1 MFDPRSG
8 STPSRL
14 LVWTPSLETSI
25 VFLRSYVV
33 AFASLFDFLRTA
45 SSLISNVVN
54 KYAPLNDIVF
64 LARSEISGFG
74 VDRRSIFFSCR
85 EVTPRKHFP
94 STPGQWPRKRQS
106 SQSLQSHRNQS
117 HHRPSRN
124 AEQGRTSLQLLQMAR
139 RLRWLRNRE
148 H

>member
-64 LARSEISGFG
+64 LARSEISGFV
-74 VDRRSIFFSCR
+74 VDRRSIFFFMR
-85 EVTPRKHFP
+85 
-94 STPGQWPRKRQS
+94 
-106 SQSLQSHRNQS
+106 
-117 HHRPSRN
+117 
-124 AEQGRTSLQLLQMAR
+124 
-139 RLRWLRNRE
+139 
-148 H
+148 